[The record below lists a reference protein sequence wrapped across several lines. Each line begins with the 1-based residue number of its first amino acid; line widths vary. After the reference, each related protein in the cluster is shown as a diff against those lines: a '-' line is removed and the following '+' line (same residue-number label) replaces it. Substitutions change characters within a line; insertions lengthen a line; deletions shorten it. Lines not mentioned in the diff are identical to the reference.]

1 MGRPKKIEGQEE
13 TRERIL
19 QEAKRLFAEHGFH
32 RTQLTEIARAVGVER
47 PALFY
52 YFKSKETLYAEV
64 VRRLYQGLLE
74 VGQAAVAEQPPIQE
88 GVQRIP
94 QRLSAFVL
102 ENRRLFGVVVGEMLE
117 ATSVGRQAAA
127 EPVTALVD
135 QVETFLRENAPAPIP
150 PAAPVRAMMMQL
162 FSSLLLKQALGDLGK
177 SLWGERD
184 STFEFATILF
194 EAMQRWSDESG
205 D

>member
-1 MGRPKKIEGQEE
+1 LGRPKKIEGQEA

-19 QEAKRLFAEHGFH
+19 QEAKRLFAEDGFH
-32 RTQLTEIARAVGVER
+32 RTQLTKIARAVGVER

-74 VGQAAVAEQPPIQE
+74 VGQAVVAEQPPIEE
-88 GVQRIP
+88 GVRRIP
-94 QRLSAFVL
+94 QQLSAFVL
-102 ENRRLFGVVVGEMLE
+102 ENRKLFAVVVGEMLG
-117 ATSVGRQAAA
+117 AKSVGRQAAA

-135 QVETFLRENAPAPIP
+135 QVEAFLRENAPTPIP
-150 PAAPVRAMMMQL
+150 PEAPVRGMMMQL
-162 FSSLLLKQALGDLGK
+162 FSSLLLKEALGDLGET
-177 SLWGERD
+177 LWGKRD
-184 STFEFATILF
+184 STFDFAKILF
-194 EAMQRWSDESG
+194 EAMQRWSDEGG